1 MSSRGE
7 RWARVIPPLLTIVLI
22 LVVWEAA
29 VDALKIPL
37 YLIPPPST
45 IFRYLLNNF
54 PLLWR
59 NSVVTAYEITLGFVL
74 SVAIGFPL
82 GVLVVESRLVS
93 RTVYPLLV
101 MSQTFPKLA
110 IAPLFIVWFGYGQ
123 APKLLVAFL
132 IAFFPILIDTA
143 VGLRSV
149 DEDTID
155 LARSIGLSRL
165 QTFLK
170 VRLPRALPSI
180 LGGFKIAIT
189 LAVVGAV
196 VGEFLGTDVGLG
208 YLIVQATGNVNT
220 PQLFSAL
227 VALTILGVLFYALV
241 SAGERLLIPWYSE
254 DHERMAS
261 SSM

>member
-1 MSSRGE
+1 MSNQGE
-7 RWARVIPPLLTIVLI
+7 RWARVFPPLITVVLI
-22 LVVWEAA
+22 LVVWEFV
-29 VDALKIPL
+29 VDALKVPL
-37 YLIPPPST
+37 YLVPPPST
-45 IFRYLLNNF
+45 IFRFFADNF
-54 PLLWR
+54 PLLWK
-59 NSVVTAYEITLGFVL
+59 NSVVTAWEITLGFAL

-110 IAPLFIVWFGYGQ
+110 IAPVFIVWFGYGQ

-149 DEDTID
+149 DADTID
-155 LARSIGLSRL
+155 LARSIGLGRL

-170 VRLPRALPSI
+170 IRLPRALPSI

-220 PQLFSAL
+220 PLLFSAL
-227 VALTILGVLFYALV
+227 LALTVLGVLFYVLV

-254 DHERMAS
+254 DRERMAS

>member
-1 MSSRGE
+1 MSNWSE
-7 RWARVIPPLLTIVLI
+7 RWTRILPPLATIVLI
-22 LVVWEAA
+22 LVVWEGA

-37 YLIPPPST
+37 YLVPPPST
-45 IFRYLLNNF
+45 IFRFVVNNF
-54 PLLWR
+54 PLIWKH
-59 NSVVTAYEITLGFVL
+59 SVVTAWEITLGFVL
-74 SVAIGFPL
+74 SVVVGFPL

-143 VGLRSV
+143 VGLRSI

-155 LARSIGLSRL
+155 LARAIGLGRL

-170 VRLPRALPSI
+170 IRLPRALPSI

-220 PQLFSAL
+220 PLLFSAL
-227 VALTILGVLFYALV
+227 VALTLLGVLFYVLV
-241 SAGERLLIPWYSE
+241 SAGERLMIPWYSE